1 MQIKIEFCPHHFKMV
16 TEDIPL
22 CSECLKEHGFD
33 IIEQQKGVYINTKDV
48 IYLIEAYN
56 LVNNLEEDYSW
67 SLSLIEKLESFS
79 KELKSI
85 NVNTNINAVE
95 EKEIIEEAVKATSN
109 QIGTIIYN
117 FIQKEIA
124 EKKEK
129 DNE

>member
-1 MQIKIEFCPHHFKMV
+1 MQIEIEFCPHHFKMV
-16 TEDIPL
+16 TEDTPF
-22 CSECLKEHGFD
+22 CSECLKEYDFD
-33 IIEQQKGVYINTKDV
+33 IIEQQKGIYINTRDV
-48 IYLIEAYN
+48 AYLIEAYN
-56 LVNNLEEDYSW
+56 LFNNLKEDYSW

-85 NVNTNINAVE
+85 NVNTNVDTLK

-109 QIGTIIYN
+109 QIGSIIYN

-124 EKKEK
+124 EKREK

>member
-1 MQIKIEFCPHHFKMV
+1 MQIEIEFCPHHFKMV

-22 CSECLKEHGFD
+22 CSECLKKHGFD
-33 IIEQQKGVYINTKDV
+33 IIEQQKGIYINTKDV
-48 IYLIEAYN
+48 VYLIEAYN
-56 LVNNLEEDYSW
+56 LFNSLKEDYSW

-85 NVNTNINAVE
+85 NVNTNVNVVE
-95 EKEIIEEAVKATSN
+95 EKEIIEEAVKATTN